1 MENFKVTFSQMVK
14 NPYTAI
20 LLAVFGF
27 ASLML
32 SMNLQAK
39 NDELL
44 RETKRLEECIKEKD
58 RINKRLEDI
67 AVTKNLIQ
75 NAE

>member
-1 MENFKVTFSQMVK
+1 MENFKVTFKEIVK

-39 NDELL
+39 NEELL

-67 AVTKNLIQ
+67 VFNQ
-75 NAE
+75 NIIENGK

>member
-32 SMNLQAK
+32 SMNLKAK
-39 NDELL
+39 NEELL

-67 AVTKNLIQ
+67 AITKNLIQ